1 MSGVTTE
8 LLLILLL
15 LLVNGL
21 LAMSEIAIVSA
32 RKTRLQ
38 QRADAGDAGAAAA
51 LDLAREPTRF
61 LSTVQIGITLV
72 GILAGAFGG
81 ATIAA
86 AIRQALEPIPVL
98 TPYAEA
104 VGLTVVVAA
113 ITFLSLI
120 VGELVP
126 KRLALNAP
134 ERIATL
140 VARPMR
146 LLAHLAGPVVNLL
159 TLTTDGLLRLLR
171 VQPSVEAAITEEEVR
186 VLIAQGTESGVF
198 EEAERELVESAFE
211 LGETQ
216 VRELMTPRPRIG
228 WLDLEDQHEVQWQAL
243 AKMPHLHVPLCRG
256 QLDEVVG
263 ILAVRELVTQLL
275 GGGRPDLA
283 SMAHEPLFLPE
294 HLPAFRALEQFGHA
308 RLHVALVID
317 EHGGVAGLLTLT
329 DVLKALVGDLVQA
342 PSTAGSGPVQREDGS
357 WLLDGL
363 TALDDVADLLQLGP
377 GAADEDQDIQTLGG
391 VALAMLGRVPR
402 AGDRFAWRGR
412 QFEVLDMDGR
422 RVDKVLALPNGA
434 AEPAVGLEA
443 PPKPEPRGR

>member
-1 MSGVTTE
+1 MPSVTTE

-51 LDLAREPTRF
+51 LELAQEPTRF

-81 ATIAA
+81 ATIAS
-86 AIRQALEPIPVL
+86 AIRQALEPVSL
-98 TPYAEA
+98 LAPYAEA
-104 VGLTVVVAA
+104 IGLVVVVAA

-146 LLAHLAGPVVNLL
+146 LLARLAGPVVLL
-159 TLTTDGLLRLLR
+159 LALTTDGVVRLLR
-171 VQPSVEAAITEEEVR
+171 VRPSEEAAVTEEEVR
-186 VLIAQGTESGVF
+186 VLIAQGTEAGVF

-216 VRELMTPRPRIG
+216 VRELMTPRPLID
-228 WLDLEDQHEVQWQAL
+228 WLNLDDPPEVQWQAL
-243 AKMPHLHVPLCRG
+243 AALPHLHVPLCRG

-263 ILAVRELVTQLL
+263 ILAVRQLVPELLA
-275 GGGRPDLA
+275 GRRPDLA
-283 SMAHEPLFLPE
+283 SLAREPLFLPE
-294 HLPAFRALEQFGHA
+294 HIPVFRALEHFRHA
-308 RLHVALVID
+308 DPHVALVID

-329 DVLKALVGDLVQA
+329 DVLEALVGDLAQVSGT
-342 PSTAGSGPVQREDGS
+342 PVSGPVQRDDGS

-363 TALDDVADLLQLGP
+363 TSLDDVADLLPLGP
-377 GAADEDQDIQTLGG
+377 ASADEDQDVQTLGG
-391 VALAMLGRVPR
+391 MALAMLGHVPR
-402 AGDRFAWRGR
+402 PGDSFAWRGR
-412 QFEVLDMDGR
+412 RFEVVDMDGR
-422 RVDKVLALPNGA
+422 RVDKVLALPRVA
-434 AEPAVGLEA
+434 ADRPAALDV
-443 PPKPEPRGR
+443 PPTR

>member
-51 LDLAREPTRF
+51 LELAREPTRF

-98 TPYAEA
+98 APYAEA
-104 VGLTVVVAA
+104 IGLAVVVAA

-146 LLAHLAGPVVNLL
+146 LLARLAGPLVLLL
-159 TLTTDGLLRLLR
+159 TLTTDGVLRLLR
-171 VQPSVEAAITEEEVR
+171 VRPSQEAAITEEEVR
-186 VLIAQGTESGVF
+186 VLIAQGTEAGVF
-198 EEAERELVESAFE
+198 EEAERELVERAFE
-211 LGETQ
+211 LGEAQ
-216 VRELMTPRPRIG
+216 VRDLMTPRPRVD
-228 WLDLEDQHEVQWQAL
+228 WLDLDDPPEVQWQAL
-243 AKMPHLHVPLCRG
+243 AELPHLHVPLCRG
-256 QLDEVVG
+256 QLDDVVG
-263 ILAVRELVTQLL
+263 VLDVRQLVPELLAGR
-275 GGGRPDLA
+275 RPDLA
-283 SMAHEPLFLPE
+283 SLAREPLFVPE
-294 HLPAFRALEQFGHA
+294 HLRAFKALEQFRRA
-308 RLHVALVID
+308 NRHVALVID
-317 EHGGVAGLLTLT
+317 EHGGVAGLLTLA
-329 DVLKALVGDLVQA
+329 DVLKALVGDLAQV
-342 PSTAGSGPVQREDGS
+342 PGTSVIRPVQRDDGS

-363 TALDDVADLLQLGP
+363 TPLDDVADLLQLGP
-377 GAADEDQDIQTLGG
+377 ASADEDEDVQTLGG
-391 VALAMLGRVPR
+391 MALALLGRVPQPSD
-402 AGDRFAWRGR
+402 GFVWRGR
-412 QFEVLDMDGR
+412 RFEVLDMDGR
-422 RVDKVLALPNGA
+422 RVDKVLALPRA
-434 AEPAVGLEA
+434 AATPPAALD
-443 PPKPEPRGR
+443 

>member
-1 MSGVTTE
+1 MSGITTE
-8 LLLILLL
+8 LLLILVL

-86 AIRQALEPIPVL
+86 AIRQALEPIPL
-98 TPYAEA
+98 LAPYAEA
-104 VGLTVVVAA
+104 LGLTVVVAA

-134 ERIATL
+134 ERIAVL

-146 LLAHLAGPVVNLL
+146 LLARLAGPVVLLL
-159 TLTTDGLLRLLR
+159 TLTTDGVLRLLR
-171 VQPSVEAAITEEEVR
+171 VRPSQEAAITEEEVR
-186 VLIAQGTESGVF
+186 VLIAQGTEAGVF
-198 EEAERELVESAFE
+198 EAAERELVESAFE
-211 LGETQ
+211 LGEAQ
-216 VRELMTPRPRIG
+216 VRDLMTPRPRVD
-228 WLDLEDQHEVQWQAL
+228 WLDLDDPPEVQWQAL
-243 AKMPHLHVPLCRG
+243 ARLPHLHVPLCRG
-256 QLDEVVG
+256 QLDDVVG
-263 ILAVRELVTQLL
+263 ILAVRQLVPELLA
-275 GGGRPDLA
+275 GRRPDLVSLA
-283 SMAHEPLFLPE
+283 REPLFLPE
-294 HLPAFRALEQFGHA
+294 HLPVFKALEQFRDA
-308 RLHVALVID
+308 NPHVALVID

-329 DVLKALVGDLVQA
+329 DVMAALVGDLVQA
-342 PSTAGSGPVQREDGS
+342 PGQVASRPVQRDDGS

-363 TALDDVADLLQLGP
+363 TTVDQVADLLQLGP
-377 GAADEDQDIQTLGG
+377 AWADEDEDVQTLGG
-391 VALAMLGRVPR
+391 VALASLGRVPR
-402 AGDRFAWRGR
+402 SGDRFAWRGR
-412 QFEVLDMDGR
+412 QFEVVDMDGR
-422 RVDKVLALPNGA
+422 RVDKVLALPRLA
-434 AEPAVGLEA
+434 APTAPDQPAT
-443 PPKPEPRGR
+443 R